1 MKRRA
6 AAHLARLGMLA
17 SAALVLAVLEN
28 LVPRP
33 LPWMKLG
40 LGNLAVL
47 LALLL
52 YGGRA
57 ALAVSLVKLLVGSLI
72 TGSLAGPAFTIAG
85 GAGLASLGSMCLVW
99 RAAPRLFSPVGL
111 SILGAVVHQLAQLLL
126 AFLYI
131 RQAGLW
137 GFLPLALA
145 TGLIS
150 GALIGLMAHWTRR
163 QLRAGGWPEAQDR
176 AAGRA
181 RPRPRSRVAR
191 TGSSG

>member
-6 AAHLARLGMLA
+6 AACLARLGMLA
-17 SAALVLAVLEN
+17 SVALILSVLETV
-28 LVPRP
+28 VPRP

-57 ALAVSLVKLLVGSLI
+57 ALAVSVVKLLVGSLI
-72 TGSLAGPAFTIAG
+72 TGSLAGPAFIIAG
-85 GAGLASLGSMCLVW
+85 GAGLASLGSMCLAW
-99 RAAPRLFSPVGL
+99 RAVPRLFSPVGL

-137 GFLPLALA
+137 GFVPLALA
-145 TGLIS
+145 TGLVS
-150 GALIGLMAHWTRR
+150 GAVIGLLAHWTR
-163 QLRAGGWPEAQDR
+163 QKLRAGGWPEAQDR
-176 AAGRA
+176 AGGA
-181 RPRPRSRVAR
+181 RVAR
-191 TGSSG
+191 TSSRG